1 MVYTVLSHIQFV
13 TFIQNNNFQ
22 FYHVL
27 MNMEIHEYVT
37 DIVSALNETQLEFVK
52 SRIKFRMNT
61 FFNKED

>member
-1 MVYTVLSHIQFV
+1 MVYTVLSRIQFV

-37 DIVSALNETQLEFVK
+37 VIVTAFNETQLELVK

>member
-1 MVYTVLSHIQFV
+1 MVYTVLSRIQFV

-37 DIVSALNETQLEFVK
+37 DIVSAFNETQLELVK